1 MSRIGNA
8 PVNIPEGV
16 EIKISS
22 ENEVTVIGKLG
33 ELKQIVNSAIK
44 VKYQDR
50 EIILSRSNNEKDTRS
65 MHGLYRSLINNMV
78 QGVSQGFV
86 IEQELVGVGYR
97 AKAQGQKLEL
107 SLGFSHPIV
116 FELPKEVKLTATTEK
131 GKNPLIKLESFDK
144 QLIGQVAAKIRSF
157 RKPEPYKGK
166 GVLFKGEVIRRKA
179 GKTAA
184 KIIYKMSNLKSN
196 RRHRIKRES
205 EKTFLEPLLSLD

>member
-8 PVNIPEGV
+8 PIIVPEGV
-16 EIKISS
+16 EINISA
-22 ENEVTVIGKLG
+22 ENMVIVKGKLG
-33 ELKQIVNSAIK
+33 ELKENINASIK
-44 VKYQDR
+44 VEYKDG
-50 EIILSRSNNEKDTRS
+50 IVSLSRTSDDKEIRS
-65 MHGLYRSLINNMV
+65 MHGLYRALINNMV
-78 QGVSQGFV
+78 VGVSQGYV

-97 AKAQGQKLEL
+97 AKAQGQRLEL

-116 FELPKEVKLTATTEK
+116 FEIPQEVKLTATTEK
-131 GKNPLIKLESFDK
+131 GKNPLLKLESFDK

-184 KIIYKMSNLKSN
+184 K
-196 RRHRIKRES
+196 
-205 EKTFLEPLLSLD
+205 

>member
-8 PVNIPEGV
+8 PITVPEGV
-16 EIKISS
+16 EINISA
-22 ENEVTVIGKLG
+22 ENQVLVKGKLG
-33 ELKQIVNSAIK
+33 ELTQDVNPLIKIVLKDNTIT
-44 VKYQDR
+44 
-50 EIILSRSNNEKDTRS
+50 LSRPNDEKDTRS
-65 MHGLYRSLINNMV
+65 IHGLYRSLLFNMIF
-78 QGVSQGFV
+78 GVSEGYV

-97 AKAQGQKLEL
+97 AKAQGQNLEL
-107 SLGFSHPIV
+107 SLGYSHPII
-116 FELPKEVKLTATTEK
+116 FQLPHEVKLTATTEK

-184 KIIYKMSNLKSN
+184 K
-196 RRHRIKRES
+196 
-205 EKTFLEPLLSLD
+205 